1 MKRVVTLG
9 TDRTEV
15 PALGLGTWRF
25 GEAARTRASEVA
37 AVRQALELGYRLID
51 TAEMYGDGGA
61 EQVVGEALAD
71 VVAAGAL
78 RREEVFV
85 VSKVLPQNAS
95 ARGVERAFEA
105 SRRRLR
111 LERIDLYL
119 LHWRGRVP
127 LAETVTAFERLRRT
141 GALRYWG
148 VSNFDAD
155 DMDELWTVDAGTQ
168 CVANQV
174 YYSASRRGVEYDLL
188 PWQRAHGVRAMAY
201 CPIDQGALAADPKLA
216 KLASGR
222 GVTAAQLALAWAIRE
237 GDVIAIPKAGR
248 PAHLRDNLGAAAL
261 ELDAAL
267 LAEIDRILPPPR
279 RKQPLAMT

>member
-1 MKRVVTLG
+1 MKRFVTLG
-9 TDRTEV
+9 REGRV

-25 GEAARTRASEVA
+25 GESTRSRKNEVA

-61 EQVVGEALAD
+61 EEVVGEALAD
-71 VVAAGAL
+71 SVAAGTA
-78 RREEVFV
+78 RREDVFIV
-85 VSKVLPQNAS
+85 TKVLPQNAS

-111 LERIDLYL
+111 LETIDLYL

-127 LAETVTAFERLRRT
+127 LDETVSAFERLRT
-141 GALRYWG
+141 SGALRFWG
-148 VSNFDAD
+148 VSNFDSD
-155 DMDELWTVDAGTQ
+155 DMDELWAADAGSQ

-174 YYSASRRGVEYDLL
+174 YYSASRRGVEFDLL
-188 PWQRAHGVRAMAY
+188 PRQRAHGVRTMAY
-201 CPIDQGALAADPKLA
+201 CPIDQGSLAADPKLEQ
-216 KLASGR
+216 LASAH
-222 GVTAAQLALAWAIRE
+222 GVTAAQLALAWVMRE

-248 PAHLRDNLGAAAL
+248 PAHLRDNLAAAEF

-267 LAEIDRILPPPR
+267 LAQIDRLFPPPR
-279 RKQPLAMT
+279 RKQPLATT